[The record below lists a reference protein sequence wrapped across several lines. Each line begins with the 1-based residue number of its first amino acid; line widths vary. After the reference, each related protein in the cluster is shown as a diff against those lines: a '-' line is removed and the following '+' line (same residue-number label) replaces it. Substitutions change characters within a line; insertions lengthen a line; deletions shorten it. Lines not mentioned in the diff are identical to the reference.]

1 MKTEQRIWFGAN
13 GWSSEPTPF
22 FKENAQLVLLFGST
36 PVLKNKDLFNEIKN
50 AYSNAFLAGCST
62 AGEISGSRVHE
73 DSLTLTALHFEH
85 TSLKTAQTQI
95 NDFEHNIKAGEHLI
109 QSLDKKDL
117 VHVLVFSDGLHVN
130 GSELVRGLLSGLPK
144 GVGLTGGLAGD
155 YDRFQETLVCSNS
168 FPEKEKVVVLGFYGS
183 RLKVGYGSMS
193 GFVPFGPERLVTKA
207 HGNILYELDGRS
219 ALDLYKEYLGEERAS
234 NLTVNRFYFP
244 LSYKG
249 KDEKDSVIRTILS
262 IDEEA
267 GTMTFAGDILEG
279 GYARLMKTN
288 HNRLIEGASQAA
300 TNCLT
305 TWNPHSPDLAILISC
320 VGRKIVLKQRVEEE
334 IEIVRTVFNKRTFF
348 TGFYSYGEIAHFN
361 LFEPCRLHNQTM
373 TITTFTEE

>member
-1 MKTEQRIWFGAN
+1 LNLGSDPAFFAIADGAVVDFAD
-13 GWSSEPTPF
+13 GGD
-22 FKENAQLVLLFGST
+22 FGST
-36 PVLKNKDLFNEIKN
+36 PVLKTKDWFNEIKN
-50 AYSNAFLAGCST
+50 AYPNAFLVGCST
-62 AGEISGSRVHE
+62 SGEISNSQVYE
-73 DSLTLTALHFEH
+73 DSITLTALHFEH
-85 TSLKTAQTQI
+85 TSLKFAQIQT
-95 NDFEHNIKAGEHLI
+95 NNFENSTKAGEHLI

-155 YDRFQETLVCSNS
+155 SDRFQETLVCANS
-168 FPEKEKVVVLGFYGS
+168 FPEKEKIVVLGFYGS

-207 HGNILYELDGRS
+207 HGNILYELEGRS
-219 ALDLYKEYLGEERAS
+219 ALDLYKEYLGKERSS
-234 NLTVNRFYFP
+234 NLAVNQFYFP

-262 IDEEA
+262 IDEKA
-267 GTMTFAGDILEG
+267 GNLTFAGDILEG

-288 HNRLIEGASQAA
+288 HNRLIDGASQAA

-305 TWNPHSPDLAILISC
+305 TWNNHSPDFALLISC
-320 VGRKIVLKQRVEEE
+320 VGRKIILKQRLEEE
-334 IEIVRTVFNKRTFF
+334 LEIVRTVFDKHTCL
-348 TGFYSYGEIAHFN
+348 TGFYSYGEIAPHSA
-361 LFEPCRLHNQTM
+361 LEPCRLHNQTM
-373 TITTFTEE
+373 TITTFAEE